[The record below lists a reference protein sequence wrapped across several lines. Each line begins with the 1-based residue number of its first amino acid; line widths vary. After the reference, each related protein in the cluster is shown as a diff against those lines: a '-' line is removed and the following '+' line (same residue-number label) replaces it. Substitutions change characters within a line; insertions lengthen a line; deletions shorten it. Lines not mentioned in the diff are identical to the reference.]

1 MLDIDK
7 VYFVSLHF
15 YVDSRELNTTS
26 FPFDFSDLRK
36 SFIFLFQLVFLAFAL
51 ICYVDFCLTSYLR
64 W

>member
-1 MLDIDK
+1 MVIVDMLDIDK

-36 SFIFLFQLVFLAFAL
+36 SFIFLFQLVFWL
-51 ICYVDFCLTSYLR
+51 SP
-64 W
+64 